1 MHASIHRIAPAYLR
15 ALIVMLAAGLLA
27 LTASTAAAAQD
38 LPPRPDGPVY
48 DGADILSA
56 ATEAQLD
63 STLRAY
69 NRETGYAVIVAT
81 VPSLNGENIDPYA
94 TRLFS
99 TWGIG
104 GEQRDTGLLLL
115 IARDDRKMRIEV
127 GYGLHPYFGGIMAG
141 RVIRNTIRPR
151 FQAGDFDGGVTDG
164 VAAIIDHLA
173 NSPEDAVAIEE
184 AAQAAE
190 EQRARSDGGLPVGA
204 LIWLAFMFFFF
215 ILPILKGRSR
225 RRRYR
230 STGRGPWG
238 DRGRDIADTAS
249 DIILWE
255 IGSAIARGAMS
266 GGSSSGSSW
275 GGGGSSFG
283 GGGGFGGFGGG
294 MSGGGGASGGW

>member
-1 MHASIHRIAPAYLR
+1 MR
-15 ALIVMLAAGLLA
+15 ALLVFVALAFAA
-27 LTASTAAAAQD
+27 LSLPGPAFAQD

-63 STLRAY
+63 ASLRQY
-69 NRETGYAVIVAT
+69 NRDKGYAIVVAT
-81 VPSLNGENIDPYA
+81 VPSLNGETIEPYA
-94 TRLFS
+94 TRLFT

-141 RVIRNTIRPR
+141 RVIRETIRPR
-151 FQAGDFDGGVTDG
+151 FQQGDFDAGVTEG
-164 VAAIIDHLA
+164 VAAIVAHLA
-173 NSPEDAVAIEE
+173 NSPEDAIAIEE

-190 EQRARSDGGLPVGA
+190 EQRSRSDGGFPVGA

-215 ILPILKGRSR
+215 VLPILRGRGR

-255 IGSAIARGAMS
+255 IGSAIARGALS
-266 GGSSSGSSW
+266 GGRSSGSSW
-275 GGGGSSFG
+275 SGGGSSF